1 MELIEVINS
10 SLIIFFSVI
19 SITAVSS
26 YISYKVK
33 DRVREKSTR
42 NSIIQTENTP
52 IQGVYPR
59 MFLVSNTYKM
69 QDEIEEQK
77 RLNIFSYYSLSLN
90 EKLHKLTPLSK

>member
-1 MELIEVINS
+1 MELIDVINS

-19 SITAVSS
+19 SITAVFS

-33 DRVREKSTR
+33 DRFKEKISR
-42 NSIIQTENTP
+42 NNIIQTESTP

-59 MFLVSNTYKM
+59 MFLVSNTYRM
-69 QDEIEEQK
+69 ENEVEEKK
-77 RLNIFSYYSLSLN
+77 RLNIFSYYSLNLN